1 MIRQMLS
8 ILLLSCLFLTGCA
21 APYDPYG
28 AGEMPAVER
37 YWAERT
43 ENTAFGMA
51 GRCEAVLAAQ

>member
-1 MIRQMLS
+1 MLS